1 MKKIRVS
8 LGGNGKVTIKLKK
21 EMPQGE
27 QKKTLAS
34 AASPTGG
41 FLLSSSILNQME
53 IRVESVFRPGIPDV
67 EIVYALTGSNANFPE
82 MLHKFSSNEVVAHAS
97 PDRITAAAEKM
108 AEHIIKERPDAPKI
122 VVGAHTHPDG
132 IAELS
137 DQDKSSIIDIARRL
151 KEIIPAANVIFAVH
165 AVSRESP
172 RQRTLPMK
180 AASNKVKWSSIT
192 RTHEVAFFNENSV
205 PFEVSI

>member
-21 EMPQGE
+21 EKTQGE
-27 QKKTLAS
+27 HKKTLA
-34 AASPTGG
+34 AASPTGD

-67 EIVYALTGSNANFPE
+67 EIVYALTGSNTNIPE

-97 PDRITAAAEKM
+97 PDRISSSAEKM
-108 AEHIIKERPDAPKI
+108 AEHIIKERPDAPKVI
-122 VVGAHTHPDG
+122 VAAHTHPDS

-137 DQDKSSIIDIARRL
+137 DQDKSSIIDIARKLREL
-151 KEIIPAANVIFAVH
+151 IPTAKVIFAVH

-172 RQRTLPMK
+172 RPRTLPMK
-180 AASNKVKWSSIT
+180 TADNKVKWSSIT
-192 RTHEVAFFNENSV
+192 RTHEVAFFSENSE

>member
-1 MKKIRVS
+1 VVLDQIETEYKNQIIWMNK
-8 LGGNGKVTIKLKK
+8 
-21 EMPQGE
+21 P
-27 QKKTLAS
+27 S
-34 AASPTGG
+34 AK
-41 FLLSSSILNQME
+41 M
-53 IRVESVFRPGIPDV
+53 
-67 EIVYALTGSNANFPE
+67 LT
-82 MLHKFSSNEVVAHAS
+82 FS
-97 PDRITAAAEKM
+97 
-108 AEHIIKERPDAPKI
+108 
-122 VVGAHTHPDG
+122 

-180 AASNKVKWSSIT
+180 AANNRVKWSSIT
-192 RTHEVAFFNENSV
+192 RTHEVAFFSENSE